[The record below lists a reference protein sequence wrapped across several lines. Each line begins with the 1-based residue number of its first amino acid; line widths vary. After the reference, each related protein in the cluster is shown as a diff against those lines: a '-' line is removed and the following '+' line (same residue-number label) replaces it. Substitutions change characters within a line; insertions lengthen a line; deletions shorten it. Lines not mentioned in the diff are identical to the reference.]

1 MRKGARGKGEKAE
14 KRGQLGDKYHANELY
29 TCIKM
34 SYSYCKLSE
43 INGMLT
49 IEA

>member
-29 TCIKM
+29 TCIK
-34 SYSYCKLSE
+34 YCDEVIVLS
-43 INGMLT
+43 N
-49 IEA
+49 